1 MPVME
6 TLFTTLLAAAAL
18 ALAGP
23 PPPAEDAA
31 PSASDRVLSTSS
43 SYVRMEPV
51 SASVRAGAYMGGV
64 LEVQFSLN
72 IPDEALRE
80 HARASTLRL
89 RDGYVT
95 ALTSYGGL
103 GYRAGDVPDFVR
115 ITRLLQQS
123 TDRTL
128 GARGAEVLIRSM
140 ALHEP

>member
-1 MPVME
+1 ME
-6 TLFTTLLAAAAL
+6 QLLALILASAAL
-18 ALAGP
+18 ALSGP
-23 PPPAEDAA
+23 PADESEAHSGP
-31 PSASDRVLSTSS
+31 SDRVLSTSP

-51 SASVRAGAYMGGV
+51 SASVRAGGYVGGV
-64 LEVQFSLN
+64 LEVQFSLD

-80 HARASTLRL
+80 QARDSMLRL
-89 RDGYVT
+89 RDGYTTV
-95 ALTSYGGL
+95 LTSYGGL

-128 GARGAEVLIRSM
+128 GTRGAQVLIRAI

>member
-1 MPVME
+1 ME
-6 TLFTTLLAAAAL
+6 HVSALIL
-18 ALAGP
+18 ALAALGTSA
-23 PPPAEDAA
+23 PPPASEEAPA
-31 PSASDRVLSTSS
+31 GPSARMLSTAQ
-43 SYVRMEPV
+43 SYVRMDPV
-51 SASVRAGAYMGGV
+51 SASVRAGGYMGGV
-64 LEVQFSLN
+64 LEVQFSLD

-80 HARASTLRL
+80 QARAQTLRL

-103 GYRAGDVPDFVR
+103 GYRTGQVPDFVR

-128 GARGAEVLIRSM
+128 GTQGAEVLIRSI